1 MNQGLFGGPSGKREA
16 PGDQRRMILAVAIS
30 AVILIGWSYLFP
42 QAPVAPKPPADPA
55 SVAAS
60 AVASSPGSD
69 AATPATPTE
78 AVYPAQVLAS
88 LRAPKQQGVRIG
100 NVDGQIEGW
109 ELEEDQYRLRDDKG
123 EPAGAYPMV
132 GTLDAKRQHGLF
144 LPPRLDLSIGGKP
157 ARGEYRTVEV
167 AAAGNSTL
175 VRWNDPDSGAEVSR
189 RYTLSPDDYSVDV
202 EITVKNSGSAPL
214 PYGLTAVL
222 RGAQDDD
229 EASGSMFSPPI
240 YLFGAVCQHAKDFE
254 RVPVSDVISNLA
266 DPDEPTHFTE
276 GVTWAGI
283 DNRYFMSAA
292 LPGDGDARGCEL
304 LAGAEAAGVS
314 PSSVPAKFSLL
325 TVRLALSDGQVEPGA
340 QVTRKLR
347 FFGGPKKLDVLNA
360 QTPSASA
367 AIDFGFFSP
376 ICVPMLWL
384 MRAFDG
390 VFGNWG
396 VAIILLTL
404 MVKLLTLPLT
414 HKQYKSMAGMKLVQP
429 KLKALQV
436 KYKDDKARLQTEMM
450 ALYRENKVNPMAG
463 CFPMLLMMPIY
474 FSLYRTIYSAVDLYQ
489 ADFVFWIKDL
499 SQQDPYYISP
509 LLLGVLMF
517 IQTKLSP
524 TTGDAMQAKVM
535 MYVMPIM
542 FTGMMLFLPSGL
554 VLYIFVNTLLGIL
567 QQVFIFKRVA
577 APVAA

>member
-1 MNQGLFGGPSGKREA
+1 MNQGLFGGPSGKREG

-30 AVILIGWSYLFP
+30 AAILIGWSYLFP
-42 QAPVAPKPPADPA
+42 QVPVKPNPPAEPA
-55 SVAAS
+55 SAAAS
-60 AVASSPGSD
+60 AAASAGSTPDGAAPSPSPLAID
-69 AATPATPTE
+69 RK
-78 AVYPAQVLAS
+78 VLAT
-88 LRAPKQQGVRIG
+88 LRAPDRQSVRIA

-109 ELEEDQYRLRDDKG
+109 EIEEDQYRLRDDKG
-123 EPAGAYPMV
+123 EPAGPYPMV
-132 GTLDAKRQHGLF
+132 GELNAQRRHGLF
-144 LPPRLDLSIGGKP
+144 LPPRLDLNLSGKP
-157 ARGEYRTVEV
+157 ARGEYGLVESGDEKSTV
-167 AAAGNSTL
+167 
-175 VRWNDPDSGAEVSR
+175 VRWQDAISGAEVTR
-189 RYTLSPDDYSVDV
+189 RYALAPDDYSVDLS
-202 EITVKNSGSAPL
+202 ITIKNTGSSPL
-214 PYGLTAVL
+214 PYDLTAVL
-222 RGAQDDD
+222 RGAQDDE

-254 RVPVSDVISNLA
+254 RMPVSEVISNLA
-266 DPDEPTHFTE
+266 DPDEPTHFTD

-283 DNRYFMSAA
+283 DNRYFMTAA
-292 LPGDGDARGCEL
+292 LPAEGEVRGCDL
-304 LAGAEAAGVS
+304 RVGAEAAEVAPGA
-314 PSSVPAKFSLL
+314 VPPNFSLL
-325 TVRLALSDGQVEPGA
+325 TVRLDLAGGEVAPGGE
-340 QVTRKLR
+340 VTRRLR
-347 FFGGPKKLDVLNA
+347 IFGGPKKLDVLKA
-360 QTPSASA
+360 QSPSAAA

-384 MRAFDG
+384 MRAFNG

-414 HKQYKSMAGMKLVQP
+414 HKQYKSMAGMKKVQP

-489 ADFVFWIKDL
+489 ADFMFWIKDL
-499 SQQDPYYISP
+499 SQQDPYYVSP

-535 MYVMPIM
+535 MYVMPVM

-554 VLYIFVNTLLGIL
+554 VLYIFVNTLLGIM
-567 QQVFIFKRVA
+567 QQAFLFKREAVPA
-577 APVAA
+577 AA

>member
-1 MNQGLFGGPSGKREA
+1 MNQGLFGGPSGKREG

-42 QAPVAPKPPADPA
+42 QAPVKPTPPADPA

-60 AVASSPGSD
+60 AAASTSGST
-69 AATPATPTE
+69 AAAPLGPAALTFE
-78 AVYPAQVLAS
+78 RKVLAT
-88 LRAPKQQGVRIG
+88 LRAPEHQSVRIA
-100 NVDGQIEGW
+100 NVDGQIDGW
-109 ELEEDQYRLRDDKG
+109 EIEEDQYRLRDDKG

-132 GTLDAKRQHGLF
+132 GALDAKRRHGIF

-157 ARGEYRTVEV
+157 ARGEYQVVEV
-167 AAAGNSTL
+167 SSAGNDTL
-175 VRWNDPDSGAEVSR
+175 VRWTDPASGAEITR
-189 RYTLSPDDYSVDV
+189 RYTLAPDDYGVDV
-202 EITVKNSGSAPL
+202 ELTVKNRGSEPL
-214 PYGLTAVL
+214 SYGLTAVL

-254 RVPVSDVISNLA
+254 RMPVRDVISNLA

-276 GVTWAGI
+276 GVTWAGV
-283 DNRYFMSAA
+283 DNRYFMTAA
-292 LPGDGDARGCEL
+292 LPGDGDARGCEM
-304 LAGAEAAGVS
+304 LAGPAAAEVD
-314 PSSVPAKFSLL
+314 PSTVPEKFSLL
-325 TVRLALSDGQVEPGA
+325 TVRLEMADGQVAPGA

-347 FFGGPKKLDVLNA
+347 FFGGPKKLDVLKA
-360 QTPSASA
+360 QTPSAAA

-384 MRAFDG
+384 MRAFEG

-396 VAIILLTL
+396 LAIILLTL
-404 MVKLLTLPLT
+404 VVKLLTLPLT
-414 HKQYKSMAGMKLVQP
+414 HKQYKSMAAMKTVQP

-436 KYKDDKARLQTEMM
+436 KFKDDKARLQTEMM

-489 ADFVFWIKDL
+489 ADFMFWIKDL

-517 IQTKLSP
+517 VQTKLSP

-535 MYVMPIM
+535 MYVMPVM

-567 QQVFIFKRVA
+567 QQTFIFKRGAVPA
-577 APVAA
+577 AA